1 MSGAV
6 CCGVEVMLYV
16 TGKVE
21 REEVSVVVGA
31 WDGDPKRATRRCCGV
46 AVTGNGHGWVEVV

>member
-1 MSGAV
+1 M